1 MNYINVLITIDDN
14 YIDYCYNLFFSLK
27 RNNSS
32 LFNIYLV
39 YSDLS
44 QENINKFESFINE
57 NGIGK
62 VKPILFEL
70 SNYDFPINS
79 DYISRTAYIRLFAP
93 LLIKDKIDRLLYL
106 DPDIICGNSIEEFYN
121 FDFDNKTLIA
131 VENMYHEENYS
142 KNYNLGLNYDNIYI
156 NSGVLIFNM
165 NKYLNNVSIKM
176 LLDFIN
182 EKKTILEN
190 HDQDIINLMFY
201 NDIKAVDNTY
211 NYQIITN
218 ETRMDAVLT
227 HYAGSPKPW
236 DSNYE
241 AVEKGIPY
249 YKLLI
254 DMGKIDLAK
263 EIIIRNSINY
273 MGMIKYL
280 IGKDHNS
287 LLNIYKDID
296 NIDNIYKYL
305 DDFGVKYG
313 IKLFNSLINENMKDN
328 SGE

>member
-27 RNNSS
+27 KNNKS
-32 LFNIYLV
+32 LFNIYLF
-39 YSDLS
+39 YSNLS
-44 QENINKFESFINE
+44 QENINGFVSFINE
-57 NGIGK
+57 NKMGK

-70 SNYDFPINS
+70 SNYDFLNNL
-79 DYISRTAYIRLFAP
+79 DYISDTAYIRLFAP
-93 LLIKDKIDRLLYL
+93 LLIEDKIDRLLYL

-121 FDFDNKTLIA
+121 FDFDNKMLIA
-131 VENMYHEENYS
+131 VENMFHEENYY
-142 KNYNLGLNYDNIYI
+142 KNYNLGLDCDNIYVS
-156 NSGVLIFNM
+156 SGVIIFNM
-165 NKYLNNVSIKM
+165 KKYLKNVSKKG

-182 EKKTILEN
+182 ENKIILEN

-211 NYQIITN
+211 NYQIISN
-218 ETRMDAVLT
+218 DTRIDAVLT

-241 AVEKGIPY
+241 FVEKGIPY

-254 DMGKIDLAK
+254 DMGKEDLAK

-273 MGMIKYL
+273 MGMIKWL
-280 IGKDHNS
+280 IGVDYNS

-296 NIDNIYKYL
+296 YIDNIYEYL
-305 DDFGVKYG
+305 DDFGAKYG
-313 IKLFNSLINENMKDN
+313 TKLFNNLINDKK

>member
-27 RNNSS
+27 KNNKS
-32 LFNIYLV
+32 LFNIYLF
-39 YSDLS
+39 YSNLS
-44 QENINKFESFINE
+44 QENINGFVSFINE
-57 NGIGK
+57 NKMGK

-70 SNYDFPINS
+70 SNYDFPNNS
-79 DYISRTAYIRLFAP
+79 DYISDTAYIRLFAP
-93 LLIKDKIDRLLYL
+93 LLIEDKIDRLLYL

-121 FDFDNKTLIA
+121 FDFDNKMLIA
-131 VENMYHEENYS
+131 VENMFHEENYY
-142 KNYNLGLNYDNIYI
+142 KNYNLGLDCDNIYV
-156 NSGVLIFNM
+156 NSGVIIFNM
-165 NKYLNNVSIKM
+165 KKYLENVSKKG

-182 EKKTILEN
+182 ENKIILEN

-211 NYQIITN
+211 NYQIISN
-218 ETRMDAVLT
+218 DTRIDAVLT

-236 DSNYE
+236 DNNYE
-241 AVEKGIPY
+241 FVEKGIPY

-254 DMGKIDLAK
+254 DMGKEDLAK

-273 MGMIKYL
+273 MGIIKWI
-280 IGKDHNS
+280 IGEDYNS

-296 NIDNIYKYL
+296 YIDNIYEYL
-305 DDFGVKYG
+305 DDFGAKYG
-313 IKLFNSLINENMKDN
+313 TKLFNNLINDKK